1 MLDLLKNFEFSF
13 NSILWIILL
22 SLLALS
28 FLICLGLCARR
39 TYRNNK
45 NNNKLKEQSKFEI
58 SLNRAL
64 QENSDVIHKSQYT
77 FKKTIIINEILL
89 RYFRTLKG
97 KRADTLRRII
107 KSLQIE
113 KHIQNATK
121 TGTMGRRME
130 AMQILSYLDSQASL
144 QTIHQGLYAPN
155 KYIRLTAARCLIRRQ
170 ADVFVDNVVMSLDSA
185 FPDDPQILA
194 DILYR
199 FGARITPQLESY
211 IRSSQND
218 NIKTACIEALVLL
231 MPPTTS
237 LELDTLMDSSNERV
251 RAATV
256 SLSEVT
262 SNQSKDDILIRALAD
277 PATKVKIRAAKIA
290 YSSKRSDTISLLF
303 KLTKDPILWVRYWST
318 LAIWNTGRQGRK
330 LVETIAKGDD
340 SAARMAREVA
350 LECTLAIQGAVK

>member
-1 MLDLLKNFEFSF
+1 MLALLKNINITFLQVSAGAAFLFFLISV
-13 NSILWIILL
+13 IVCIILIIRRIFRNRRVSNGL
-22 SLLALS
+22 DAKRNFETAINTALTS
-28 FLICLGLCARR
+28 DLKNTDNIQINLKHQPILNEVFL
-39 TYRNNK
+39 
-45 NNNKLKEQSKFEI
+45 Q
-58 SLNRAL
+58 
-64 QENSDVIHKSQYT
+64 
-77 FKKTIIINEILL
+77 
-89 RYFRTLKG
+89 YFRMLDG
-97 KRADTLRRII
+97 AHADTLRTII
-107 KSLQIE
+107 KRLNIE
-113 KHIQNATK
+113 PHILKSTK
-121 TGTMGRRME
+121 TDTVGRRME
-130 AMQILSYLDSQASL
+130 AMQVLSYLDTQSSL
-144 QTIHQGLYAPN
+144 ISIQEGLSSPK

-170 ADVFVDNVVMSLDSA
+170 ADVFVDNIVMSLDSA

-199 FGARITPQLESY
+199 FGARITPQLELY

-262 SNQSKDDILIRALAD
+262 SYQSKDDILIRALAD

>member
-1 MLDLLKNFEFSF
+1 MLDLLKNFEFSL
-13 NSILWIILL
+13 NSILWIISL

-45 NNNKLKEQSKFEI
+45 NNNRLEEQSKFEI

-64 QENSDVIHKSQYT
+64 QKNSDVIHKSQYT

-113 KHIQNATK
+113 EHIQNATK

-130 AMQILSYLDSQASL
+130 AMKILSYLDSQASL

-155 KYIRLTAARCLIRRQ
+155 KYIRLTAARCLTRRN
-170 ADVFVDNVVMSLDSA
+170 ADVFLNNIIDSIHSA
-185 FPDDPQILA
+185 FPNEEKLLA
-194 DILYR
+194 DILYH
-199 FGARITPQLESY
+199 FGLKVTDVLESY
-211 IRSSQND
+211 VNSDCND
-218 NIKTACIEALVLL
+218 CIKAACLEALVLI

-237 LELDTLMDSSNERV
+237 LDVEALLESSDEKV
-251 RAATV
+251 RAAAI
-256 SLSEVT
+256 SLSEIT
-262 SNQSKDDILIRALAD
+262 SYKSKNNVLIKALGD
-277 PATKVKIRAAKIA
+277 NSVKVKIRATKIA
-290 YSSKRSDTISLLF
+290 GNTRQRDAISSLF
-303 KLTKDPILWVRYWST
+303 QLSHDPLFWVRYWSIK
-318 LAIWNTGRQGRK
+318 AIWNTGRQGKK
-330 LVETIAKGDD
+330 LVETMGRGND
-340 SAARMAREVA
+340 SSARMAREVG
-350 LECTLAIQGAVK
+350 LECLSLENGLR